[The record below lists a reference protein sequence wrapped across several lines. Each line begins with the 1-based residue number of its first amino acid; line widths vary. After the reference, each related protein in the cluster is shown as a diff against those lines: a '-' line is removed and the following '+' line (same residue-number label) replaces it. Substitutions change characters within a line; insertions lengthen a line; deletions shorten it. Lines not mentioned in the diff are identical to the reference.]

1 VVVEGIAQIKLAPPE
16 VQAVAVATAT
26 QLTLRQAAL
35 VQLTKDM
42 PVAPSQSMGLA
53 QVAAALVLL
62 VVMDRLF

>member
-1 VVVEGIAQIKLAPPE
+1 MVMIQIKLAPPD
-16 VQAVAVATAT
+16 VQAVEVATVT

-42 PVAPSQSMGLA
+42 PVVPYQSMGLA
-53 QVAAALVLL
+53 QAAAALVLL